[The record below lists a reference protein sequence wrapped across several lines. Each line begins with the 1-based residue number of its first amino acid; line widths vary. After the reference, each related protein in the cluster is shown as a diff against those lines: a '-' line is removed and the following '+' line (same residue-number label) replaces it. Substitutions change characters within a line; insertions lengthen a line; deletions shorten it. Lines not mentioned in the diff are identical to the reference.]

1 MVPSQRSARYLI
13 PLMPV
18 MSVLCAIWLWR
29 LPQWAQRTAMG
40 LGTVFSFL
48 GLGFLGLF
56 LWAGWRIDLY
66 PLWGRLG
73 LLLILALQVLALLRL
88 FGTLF
93 SRASTHTLQASWI
106 WLLGLVLSLFAWFGM
121 LSAPLHTASNT
132 YAPDVVAQVQGAK
145 LATPSNF
152 NGDFERWRFLIPGV
166 GDITPYMDH
175 EPNEDADIAQR
186 LKRFDAVVVHRYW
199 NEPAP
204 DCDKAHCQILAQRI
218 GLRGRHP
225 AGEINLKSL
234 QTPERVMFWHEYLLV
249 KKP

>member
-1 MVPSQRSARYLI
+1 
-13 PLMPV
+13 
-18 MSVLCAIWLWR
+18 
-29 LPQWAQRTAMG
+29 MG
-40 LGTVFSFL
+40 LGTLFSLL

-88 FGTLF
+88 LGTLW
-93 SRASTHTLQASWI
+93 SRQTPEVISWV

-121 LSAPLHTASNT
+121 LCAPLHTPSNG
-132 YAPDVVAQVQGAK
+132 YPPAVVSQLQGAT

-166 GDITPYMDH
+166 GTITPYMDH
-175 EPNEDADIAQR
+175 EANDDAAIAQR
-186 LKRFDAVVVHRYW
+186 LRTFDAVVLHRYW

-204 DCDKAHCQILAQRI
+204 DCEHAGCQILAQRI

-225 AGEINLKSL
+225 AGEINGHSL
-234 QTPERVMFWHEYLLV
+234 QTPERVMFWREYLVV

>member
-1 MVPSQRSARYLI
+1 
-13 PLMPV
+13 
-18 MSVLCAIWLWR
+18 
-29 LPQWAQRTAMG
+29 
-40 LGTVFSFL
+40 
-48 GLGFLGLF
+48 
-56 LWAGWRIDLY
+56 
-66 PLWGRLG
+66 
-73 LLLILALQVLALLRL
+73 
-88 FGTLF
+88 
-93 SRASTHTLQASWI
+93 
-106 WLLGLVLSLFAWFGM
+106 
-121 LSAPLHTASNT
+121 
-132 YAPDVVAQVQGAK
+132 VQGAQ

-186 LKRFDAVVVHRYW
+186 LKHFDAVVVHRYW